1 MRRRYHRKPS
11 GNQHSYRCPSCVR
24 SDDIAVQAMIWTALS
39 RQGSDPDGRTP
50 SHDHGWDAD
59 HLAACTACGWQGT
72 VRELG
77 GADAS
82 SARRQVHLVVVHGDE
97 EIRSVR
103 VFSLEESA
111 TSYRNELVRSQ
122 WQDCMSEPMP
132 VDPEEAF
139 AQFCEVVMD
148 DGVFIHLES
157 TEVEV

>member
-1 MRRRYHRKPS
+1 M
-11 GNQHSYRCPSCVR
+11 
-24 SDDIAVQAMIWTALS
+24 
-39 RQGSDPDGRTP
+39 
-50 SHDHGWDAD
+50 
-59 HLAACTACGWQGT
+59 
-72 VRELG
+72 
-77 GADAS
+77 
-82 SARRQVHLVVVHGDE
+82 VVHGDE